1 MAEESFQEKTEPAS
15 EHKRE
20 EARRKGKIARSVE
33 LNSAFVLLFG
43 MLILYFGGG
52 ALVSGLATI
61 ARSAFMRA
69 GSLPVTMDTLHNL
82 AGSGMANLGILM
94 APVIL
99 GIMIIGLASAYSQ
112 VGFVFSLEVLKPSFA
127 KINPLEGLKRIL
139 GSRRSL
145 MELLKSLVKVLV
157 VGLVAYSAVEGVIVE
172 TPTLVESDP
181 AGLLG
186 YIGQSA
192 FGLGIRMALAFLV
205 LAVVDFFF
213 QRFEHERDLRMTR
226 EEVKEEMKA
235 MEGDPMVKGR
245 VRSIQRRVAYRR
257 MMQDV
262 PKADVVVA
270 NPTHLAIALRY
281 DAEEMNAPKVV
292 AKGADLLALKIKE
305 IATASNVPIVEDK
318 PLAQALFRSVDVGQE
333 VPEKLFQAVAQL
345 LATIYRLKQTSHTY
359 AMN

>member
-1 MAEESFQEKTEPAS
+1 MKDDSYQEKTEPAS

-20 EARRKGKIARSVE
+20 EARRKGKIPRSVE

-43 MLILYFGGG
+43 LLILYFGGG
-52 ALVSGLATI
+52 ALVNGLASI
-61 ARSAFMRA
+61 ARSAFTRA
-69 GSLPVTMDTLHNL
+69 GSLPVTIDTLRNL
-82 AGSGMANLGILM
+82 MGSGIVNLGLLM

-99 GIMIIGLASAYSQ
+99 GIMIVGLASSYSQ
-112 VGFVFSLEVLKPSFA
+112 VGFVLSFEVLKPSFD
-127 KINPLEGLKRIL
+127 KMNPLEGLKRIL
-139 GSRRSL
+139 VSRRSL
-145 MELLKSLVKVLV
+145 MELLKSVVKVIV
-157 VGLVAYSAVEGVIVE
+157 VGLAAYSAVQAVIVE
-172 TPTLVESDP
+172 APTLVESDP
-181 AGLLG
+181 SGVLG
-186 YIGQSA
+186 YLGQGA
-192 FGLGIRMALAFLV
+192 FGLGIRMGLAFLV
-205 LAVVDFFF
+205 LAVIDFFF

-235 MEGDPMVKGR
+235 MEGDPTVRGR
-245 VRSIQRRVAYRR
+245 VRSIQRRIAYRR

-292 AKGADLLALKIKE
+292 AKGADLLALKIRE
-305 IATASNVPIVEDK
+305 IAAANNVPIVEDK
-318 PLAQALFRSVDVGQE
+318 PLAQALYRSVDVGQE

-345 LATIYRLKQTSHTY
+345 LATIYRLKQTSHAY

>member
-1 MAEESFQEKTEPAS
+1 MVEESYQEKTEPAS

-20 EARRKGKIARSVE
+20 EARRKGKIARSIE

-52 ALVSGLATI
+52 ALLNGLTMI
-61 ARSAFMRA
+61 ARTVFARS
-69 GSLPVTMDTLHNL
+69 GSLPVTMETLHHFV
-82 AGSGMANLGILM
+82 GSGVVNLGLLL

-99 GIMIIGLASAYSQ
+99 GIMIVGLAAAYVQ
-112 VGFVFSLEVLKPSFA
+112 VGFVFSPEALRPSVS
-127 KINPLEGLKRIL
+127 KLNPLTGLKRIL

-145 MELLKSLVKVLV
+145 MELAKSLVKLGV
-157 VGLVAYSAVEGVIVE
+157 VGVVAYAAVEGVMSE
-172 TPTLVESDP
+172 APTLVESEP
-181 AGLLG
+181 VGLLG
-186 YIGQSA
+186 FVGHAA
-192 FGLGIRMALAFLV
+192 FGLGMQTGLAFLV

-213 QRFEHERDLRMTR
+213 QRFEHERDLRMSR
-226 EEVKEEMKA
+226 EEVKEETKT
-235 MEGDPMVKGR
+235 MEGDPMIKGR
-245 VRSIQRRVAYRR
+245 VRSIQRRIAYRR

-262 PKADVVVA
+262 PKADVVVT

-292 AKGADLLALKIKE
+292 AKGADLIALKIRE
-305 IATASNVPIVEDK
+305 IAQAHNVPIVEDQ
-318 PLAQALFRSVDVGQE
+318 PLAHALYRSVDVGRE

-345 LATIYRLKQTSHTY
+345 LAYIYRLRQTSHTY